1 MGIQTKIEL
10 IDFEWSQDGDF
21 VFRNGDLA
29 DTKISTGRG
38 FIQEVEDRA
47 KSAFDEWKLLPNK
60 GANIEDF
67 HGLNNDSD
75 VWKQIESALSF
86 SLTKDG
92 FLEQSD
98 FIATAAPMSNS
109 EVAVRIDFNTSL
121 TDVVPDSKIV
131 VKVAYDLLGQ
141 GPFMVR

>member
-1 MGIQTKIEL
+1 MAIETKLEL

-29 DTKISTGRG
+29 DTKISTGRA

-67 HGLNNDSD
+67 HGLNNNEV

-92 FLEQSD
+92 FLEQQD
-98 FIATAAPMSNS
+98 FVATAAPMSNS

-121 TDVVPDSKIV
+121 TDVIPDSKIV